1 MNTSGLA
8 ERGVVELSKASA
20 EGPELTVFL
29 AGDVCPNRKAGRV
42 LAEGKTSDAF
52 GRAAPA
58 MRDADLAVLNLEAP
72 VTRSRRPILKT
83 GPNLKLDASIVAPL
97 RRAGFEAVSLANN
110 HIRDFGP
117 APVEQTVRLLEE
129 HGFRWFG
136 AGPSP
141 AEAMQPAVMR
151 VRGVRIALLG
161 FAENEFG
168 NADETGWGAAPM
180 RPAINCEAVQQ
191 ARRRADVVLVFVH
204 GGNEFCPF
212 PSPRMVELYRAY
224 VRAGASAVVGS
235 HAHVPQGF
243 EVHNGAPIF
252 YGLGNLLFPWPAGA
266 VNPYWYRGF
275 AVRLVLTGPPRL
287 QEGTVDYYDVSAR
300 TLDRSPAEVEVAYR
314 VTTGTGEPVLHGK
327 VRTDAEGRARIALP
341 AHVASNSRLEVFR
354 PEKAP
359 PLPTS
364 TTVTRLGEA
373 ERGGE
378 TLSER
383 RNQTATATTAAGK
396 VVGQKADFDVEG
408 EPADKPGLP
417 RFGGQTA
424 GDAGG
429 VGGGG
434 LGGGGGGDR
443 SGGTLMKREPAA
455 TPPAVADATADD
467 AVADDIRVPN
477 EPAMEPAEEAAADDG
492 AVVEDAETL
501 DAELAE
507 RPLPEAIAAI
517 EADEEP
523 RGTVRAPARP
533 EAEALARASRPDQSL
548 QSMVTR
554 DSRTDHYYEDLS
566 RPQSGAEVLAAPK
579 QSPVDEVYWATRL
592 QVDPT
597 RYVTRL
603 STDKPLYQPG
613 ETVWYRS
620 LTLSRYAM
628 RPPEE
633 TTVEFELAGPGA
645 LQGGA
650 PEENAERLR
659 SILHGRGDQPGTDIV
674 VLNAAAALVVAGEAP
689 DLKLGVTRAR
699 QSIMSGQA
707 VEKLEALQAFTNQE

>member
-252 YGLGNLLFPWPAGA
+252 YGLGNLLVPWPARL

-275 AVRLVLTGPPRL
+275 AVRLVLTGATIRRIEVLPL
-287 QEGTVDYYDVSAR
+287 LGDHATGTVD
-300 TLDRSPAEVEVAYR
+300 LMP
-314 VTTGTGEPVLHGK
+314 G
-327 VRTDAEGRARIALP
+327 
-341 AHVASNSRLEVFR
+341 
-354 PEKAP
+354 
-359 PLPTS
+359 
-364 TTVTRLGEA
+364 
-373 ERGGE
+373 
-378 TLSER
+378 SER
-383 RNQTATATTAAGK
+383 EQYLAHLC
-396 VVGQKADFDVEG
+396 DLC
-408 EPADKPGLP
+408 GL
-417 RFGGQTA
+417 
-424 GDAGG
+424 
-429 VGGGG
+429 
-434 LGGGGGGDR
+434 
-443 SGGTLMKREPAA
+443 
-455 TPPAVADATADD
+455 
-467 AVADDIRVPN
+467 
-477 EPAMEPAEEAAADDG
+477 
-492 AVVEDAETL
+492 
-501 DAELAE
+501 
-507 RPLPEAIAAI
+507 
-517 EADEEP
+517 
-523 RGTVRAPARP
+523 
-533 EAEALARASRPDQSL
+533 
-548 QSMVTR
+548 
-554 DSRTDHYYEDLS
+554 LS
-566 RPQSGAEVLAAPK
+566 RPGGL
-579 QSPVDEVYWATRL
+579 DDLWT
-592 QVDPT
+592 
-597 RYVTRL
+597 
-603 STDKPLYQPG
+603 G
-613 ETVWYRS
+613 WC
-620 LTLSRYAM
+620 AM
-628 RPPEE
+628 RGRAWLRWVEQAAWPARSRKRRRLLTILEGIVRCE
-633 TTVEFELAGPGA
+633 SHHELGTTF
-645 LQGGA
+645 
-650 PEENAERLR
+650 
-659 SILHGRGDQPGTDIV
+659 
-674 VLNAAAALVVAGEAP
+674 
-689 DLKLGVTRAR
+689 LKLVRTGRLAEAR
-699 QSIMSGQA
+699 QH
-707 VEKLEALQAFTNQE
+707 VPEVRALMRGYLRRAPLPGL